1 MAKKKPAPPTARKSE
16 PKLPAP
22 RKSEPAIDA
31 PVVEPPAAKP
41 APVVEA
47 APAPKPARKSAP
59 AIGTTLSRSTRAL
72 EHGTAAAGAAFQKK
86 GFALTPEMDLAFA
99 LGYPHLEYIVDD
111 HPDDTRAEMIA
122 YERRG
127 YRLGW
132 PRNIA
137 TRWCRVTASKG
148 FKRSPQG
155 ATELDSAGKKALKN
169 PAPLSTEEI
178 GLALKAMFTDTTYY
192 EDLRDLVRL
201 YEAFVGPELIVTSI
215 TDALEKSSSTLWNH
229 QDRERAFVLHH
240 VGFMLLR
247 LPPNV
252 AKQLRGRLETI
263 FDRRVKSLPNK
274 ELPPRKG
281 ERGSLIRALDVA
293 LHGKLGA
300 ERSGERTDDGFEP
313 NDLLHVT
320 DDEAFVRTAATQVV
334 APDSRLVFLG
344 GEPVLDRILEVF
356 VRFRGQHAALL
367 DNFAEVAS
375 DKVSKLLEKI
385 AKGKEAPERAAAL
398 LAARG

>member
-1 MAKKKPAPPTARKSE
+1 
-16 PKLPAP
+16 
-22 RKSEPAIDA
+22 
-31 PVVEPPAAKP
+31 
-41 APVVEA
+41 
-47 APAPKPARKSAP
+47 
-59 AIGTTLSRSTRAL
+59 
-72 EHGTAAAGAAFQKK
+72 
-86 GFALTPEMDLAFA
+86 MDLAFA

-111 HPDDTRAEMIA
+111 HPDDARAEMIA

-201 YEAFVGPELIVTSI
+201 FEAFAGPELIVTSI
-215 TDALEKSSSTLWNH
+215 TDALEKASSTLWNH

-247 LPPNV
+247 LPPNI
-252 AKQLRGRLETI
+252 AKQQRGRLEQI

-281 ERGSLIRALDVA
+281 ERGSLLRALDVA

-300 ERSGERTDDGFEP
+300 ERSGERIEDGFEP
-313 NDLLHVT
+313 TDLLHVT
-320 DDEAFVRTAATQVV
+320 DDESFVRTAASQVV

-344 GEPVLDRILEVF
+344 GEPVLDHVLEVF
-356 VRFRGQHAALL
+356 GRFRGQHAALL
-367 DNFAEVAS
+367 DNFAEVAGT
-375 DKVSKLLEKI
+375 KVVDLFKRI
-385 AKGKEAPERAAAL
+385 AKAKEVPDRANAL
-398 LAARG
+398 LAARGA